1 MNNKEAKRS
10 FGENQSYRTLLL
22 LDEISKDQTVTQRDL
37 SNRVG
42 IALGLTNLFIKRLV
56 KKGYIKIKS
65 TQPNRL
71 KYLITPKGIKEKTRL
86 TYEFIQY
93 SFLFYK
99 EARKK
104 VLALFSDLGQNG
116 VRNVVFYGAGNLA
129 EIAYLTLQETPLKLV
144 AVVDD
149 NKHGGR
155 FLRYRVK
162 QPIYLSELNYD
173 RVIVTAIRSKEEI
186 LENLKR
192 LDVLQ
197 DKIEAL
203 N

>member
-149 NKHGGR
+149 NKHGGS
-155 FLRYRVK
+155 FFRYRVK

>member
-1 MNNKEAKRS
+1 MNDKEAKGS
-10 FGENQSYRTLLL
+10 FGENESYRTLLL
-22 LDEISKDQTVTQRDL
+22 LDEISKDHTVTQRDL
-37 SNRVG
+37 SNKVG

-65 TQPNRL
+65 THPNRL

-104 VLALFSDLGQNG
+104 VLALFRDLGQNG
-116 VRNVVFYGAGNLA
+116 VRDVVFYGAGNLA

-149 NKHGGR
+149 KKHGGQ
-155 FLRYRVK
+155 FLRYRVR

-186 LENLKR
+186 LEKLKR